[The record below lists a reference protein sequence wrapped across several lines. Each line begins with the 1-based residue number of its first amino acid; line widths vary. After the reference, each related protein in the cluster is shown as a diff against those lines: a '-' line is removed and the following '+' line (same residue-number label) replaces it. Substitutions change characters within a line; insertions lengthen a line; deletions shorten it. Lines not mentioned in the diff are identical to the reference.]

1 MGSGISTEFHFLDE
15 PVKSHHQSYSDLFN
29 QACPYFMSI
38 GVSYNDF
45 WHNDEFEICKYALQ
59 AEKISQRRRNSEL
72 WLNSVYMFRALID
85 ASPAFHDFGDGK
97 SHEIKFSVEEPFP
110 LSKEEAE
117 EKEEQ
122 KQIAFS
128 EEFAKRM
135 QAIARIHNQKIEE
148 KTNKK

>member
-1 MGSGISTEFHFLDE
+1 
-15 PVKSHHQSYSDLFN
+15 
-29 QACPYFMSI
+29 MSI

-97 SHEIKFSVEEPFP
+97 SHEIKFSIEEPFP
-110 LSKEEAE
+110 LSKEEADK
-117 EKEEQ
+117 KEEE

-128 EEFAKRM
+128 EEFARRM
-135 QAIARIHNQKIEE
+135 QAIARMHNQKIEE
-148 KTNKK
+148 KTKEEK